1 MSFQITEAFV
11 EQFRSGLTH
20 RAQQME
26 SRLRS
31 RVTVDSGIVGT
42 SASRDYVGT
51 RRPAKRVNRHGDTV
65 LRDTPHDRR
74 WVDINVYDDADLID
88 DPDKVRTLTDPTN
101 AYSVAMARGFGR
113 EIDVISVLGM
123 LGITRTGV
131 DGAGSST
138 SPTTVITEGS
148 AHGSGGEVEFEDLVD
163 MKRIF
168 DSREQ
173 PEMRHWAVTA
183 QQVEDL
189 MLEDKVQSSDY
200 NAVRVLASG
209 MMNSYMG
216 FDWIRVESPILPL
229 NAAGTRRRT
238 VVWVTE
244 AVWLAFG
251 ADVTASIDRR
261 PDKNN
266 STQVFYSADLGAARL
281 DDNGVVEREY
291 DEP

>member
-1 MSFQITEAFV
+1 MSFQVTEAFV
-11 EQFRSGLTH
+11 EMFRSGITH

-31 RVTVDSGIVGT
+31 RVTVDTGIVGP
-42 SASRDYVGT
+42 SASRDFLGT
-51 RRPAKRVNRHGDTV
+51 RRPAKRTNRHGDTQ

-88 DPDKVRTLTDPTN
+88 DPDKVRMLTDPTN
-101 AYSVAMARGFGR
+101 PYSVAMARGAGR
-113 EIDVISVLGM
+113 EIDVITVAGA

-131 DGAGSST
+131 DGSSASN
-138 SPTTVITEGS
+138 SPTTVLTEAS
-148 AHGSGGEVEFEDLVD
+148 VHGSGGEVTLPDLTD
-163 MKRIF
+163 MKRLF

-189 MLEDKVQSSDY
+189 MNIDQVRSSDY
-200 NAVRVLASG
+200 NVVRVLASG
-209 MMNSYMG
+209 SLNSYMG
-216 FDWIRVESPILPL
+216 FDWVRVEAPILPL
-229 NAAGTRRRT
+229 NAAATRRRT
-238 VVWVTE
+238 VVWATE

-251 ADVTASIDRR
+251 ADVTGSIDRR

-266 STQVFYSADLGAARL
+266 STQVFYSMDLGAARL
-281 DDNGVVEREY
+281 DDLGVVEQEF